1 MEQNNNNEPQSIEP
15 TSAAI
20 AANPMLS
27 AALSTREANL
37 LIASFMGYDDYK
49 QTGAVIK
56 DASIKF
62 VLTYDLNWSELM
74 PVIEK
79 IEAIKANPNHS
90 YGDYYVKL
98 SQCNCRIHRLH
109 NQPVAEANG
118 DYINYLQME
127 NTVIVPTFGIKEDD
141 EAIKQF
147 ETLFAGQTIAT
158 IDSNEIANDGGILNC
173 ITWNILK

>member
-1 MEQNNNNEPQSIEP
+1 MTNRNSKADSGTSASIEQ
-15 TSAAI
+15 
-20 AANPMLS
+20 NPMLS

-56 DASIKF
+56 DASMKF

-79 IEAIKANPNHS
+79 IESIKGNPNHS

-98 SQCNCRIHRLH
+98 SQCSCRIHKLH
-109 NQPVAEANG
+109 NKPVAEANG
-118 DYINYLQME
+118 YTKIEAAFEAVTEFIMWYNLQGVSE
-127 NTVIVPTFGIKEDD
+127 G
-141 EAIKQF
+141 
-147 ETLFAGQTIAT
+147 
-158 IDSNEIANDGGILNC
+158 SR
-173 ITWNILK
+173 